1 MVKNYRGTDVC
12 LFSRCFFFFPPKMKA
27 TTSSTLD
34 FLHALPEIHPTP
46 KEVKYVNYK
55 TTSTCNQLECFLY
68 YWP

>member
-1 MVKNYRGTDVC
+1 MFVC
-12 LFSRCFFFFPPKMKA
+12 FLGVFFFPPKMKA

-55 TTSTCNQLECFLY
+55 TTSTCNQLERFLY